1 MARWLSIS
9 VQFSN
14 VKTFFSFVA
23 EKIILR
29 KKAKKVSIIKMGF
42 GTILIFVLILQVTC
56 SSDDH
61 LVERLDD
68 VVSEQ
73 KRERHGQIK

>member
-1 MARWLSIS
+1 
-9 VQFSN
+9 
-14 VKTFFSFVA
+14 
-23 EKIILR
+23 
-29 KKAKKVSIIKMGF
+29 MGF
-42 GTILIFVLILQVTC
+42 GTILIFVLILQVTF